1 MMNKK
6 AFINNRQSLNIIK
19 NSFKEVLLASIH
31 SKTWTFFVEL
41 VVSVLYAL
49 IMVQT
54 LKVLGS
60 FFSKAEKVYL
70 YGEKENIWNIFIVL
84 LLMYILQEI
93 LNLLNNT
100 LPNIS
105 TTKIRMQIHKKMQD
119 KASKLY
125 EISYEDESILDNI
138 NKAEMGRSS
147 AVGIVYSFKELIIFY
162 FPYLIYLNI
171 YLYKIHPLLSVG
183 VIGMWITALVT
194 QSVRTKQMILLQDE
208 LANDRRKKNN
218 YSECITSIQNLK
230 ETRIIGAYNYFF
242 KKLEKTLKRIT
253 KKELRRKSILNIYE
267 LICKLSTILEYAI
280 IICILFYLVMNKS
293 IGLGVFSAVF
303 ISIKSIYDMV
313 NEMVDRCMNGMF
325 DSIGMIKSYY
335 AFKKMDERKGVID
348 NSIEYN
354 NISLKNIYFRYPNQN
369 HNQIEN
375 LNMKIKKG
383 DTIAI
388 VGANGSGKTTLMKL
402 ISGIYLADSGKVS
415 KGNIDVS
422 LLDKKVLFEDQS
434 ALLQNYQ
441 KYKMSIFDNI
451 TIGCK
456 EGTKSIGDVKNI
468 CEKYDLYFG
477 DRELLDKQDTI
488 LSKEFGG
495 IDLSGGQWQMVA
507 LLRSIIK
514 DSDVVFLD
522 EPTSALDPENEA
534 KLYACFSKIGRNK
547 ASIIITHRLGA
558 TKMADTIIVMDKGK
572 IKEIGSHNELLEL
585 DGLYKK
591 MWEAQKTWY
600 V

>member
-6 AFINNRQSLNIIK
+6 AFTNNRQSLNIIK

-31 SKTWTFFVEL
+31 SRTWTFFAEL
-41 VVSVLYAL
+41 IVSVLYAL

-54 LKVLGS
+54 VKILGE
-60 FFSKAEKVYL
+60 FFSRAEKVYL
-70 YGEKENIWNIFIVL
+70 HAEKETIWDIFIILV
-84 LLMYILQEI
+84 LMYILQEI

-105 TTKIRMQIHKKMQD
+105 TTKIRMQIHKNMQD
-119 KASKLY
+119 KASKLW
-125 EISYEDESILDNI
+125 EISYEDKSVLDDI
-138 NKAEMGRSS
+138 NKAEIGRSS

-162 FPYLIYLNI
+162 LPYLIYLNI

-194 QSVRTKQMILLQDE
+194 QSVRTKQMILLQNE

-242 KKLEKTLKRIT
+242 KKLDKSLKRIT
-253 KKELRRKSILNIYE
+253 KKELKRKSILNLYE
-267 LICKLSTILEYAI
+267 LICKLSTIIEYAI
-280 IICILFYLVMNKS
+280 IIGILFYLVMNKS
-293 IGLGVFSAVF
+293 IGLGIFSAVF

-325 DSIGMIKSYY
+325 DAIGMIKSYY
-335 AFKKMDERKGVID
+335 SFKNMDERKGVIQ
-348 NSIEYN
+348 NSITYN
-354 NISLKNIYFRYPNQN
+354 NILLENICFRYPNQN
-369 HNQIEN
+369 HNQIDN
-375 LNMKIKKG
+375 LNMNIKKG

-388 VGANGSGKTTLMKL
+388 VGENGSGKTTLMKL
-402 ISGIYLADSGKVS
+402 ISGIYLPDSGKVL
-415 KGNIDVS
+415 KGNINVS

-434 ALLQNYQ
+434 ALLQNFQ

-456 EGTKSIGDVKNI
+456 EGTKSTSDVKEI
-468 CEKYDLYFG
+468 CKKYELYFG
-477 DRELLDKQDTI
+477 DRELLDNQDI
-488 LSKEFGG
+488 MLSREFGG
-495 IDLSGGQWQMVA
+495 IDLSGGQWQMIA

-514 DSDVVFLD
+514 DSNVVFLD
-522 EPTSALDPENEA
+522 EPTSALDPENEG
-534 KLYACFSKIGRNK
+534 KLHACFDKIGSNK
-547 ASIIITHRLGA
+547 TSIIITHRLGV
-558 TKMADTIIVMDKGK
+558 TKMADIIIVMDKGQ
-572 IKEIGSHNELLEL
+572 IKEIGSHNQLLEL

>member
-105 TTKIRMQIHKKMQD
+105 TTKIRMQIHKNMQD